1 MDVMN
6 IITLKKDSANE
17 KRETNRAY
25 KTLMKVTFRGKVSR

>member
-17 KRETNRAY
+17 QRETNRQY
-25 KTLMKVTFRGKVSR
+25 KTLMKEKFQDDPL

>member
-17 KRETNRAY
+17 KRETNRPY
-25 KTLMKVTFRGKVSR
+25 KTLMKVRFRGKVSR